1 MKPRIGDV
9 FVYIF
14 IILLVGLSF
23 IGLKSMGN
31 HEGKVLVQVE
41 SDGSIIESVEMSGP
55 EAEGSV
61 RELRI
66 DAVDG
71 GYNSVRISADGV
83 EIIDADCPDRLCVY
97 SPSIKNPGQSI
108 VCIPHKLIVRI
119 TGRGP
124 DKGIVD
130 DTAS

>member
-1 MKPRIGDV
+1 MKPKIGDV

-71 GYNSVRISADGV
+71 GYNIVRISADGV